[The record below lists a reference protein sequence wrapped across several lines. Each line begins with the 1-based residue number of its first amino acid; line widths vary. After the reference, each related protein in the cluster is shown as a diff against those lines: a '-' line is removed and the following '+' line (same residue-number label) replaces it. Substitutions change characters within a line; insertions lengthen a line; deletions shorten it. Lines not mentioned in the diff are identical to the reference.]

1 MFTSVCDEDTVP
13 RSFLLWLGRAV
24 EDLTPSALL
33 EPVQLVDVGSV
44 SPVQMQQQGPT
55 LLCTSHFKGSPAPWD
70 TNRGITPHDTG

>member
-33 EPVQLVDVGSV
+33 EPVQLVDVVWGLFLLSRCSNRV
-44 SPVQMQQQGPT
+44 PPCCGHPISKVLLLRGT
-55 LLCTSHFKGSPAPWD
+55 L
-70 TNRGITPHDTG
+70 TGV